1 MKEIK
6 ILIIL
11 LFSFSLHA
19 QTNLKGTVNDKEN
32 KAIPYVSVTLK
43 DTLNTII
50 AYAYSSEK
58 GTFSLATSLKGN
70 FNLSFSSMGYKTQI
84 LPVVLQDEAKEI
96 IKNIILSE
104 QSLELEEIIVQSERI
119 IKVKKDTVEINADR
133 FLSANDATVEDL
145 LKKIPGVSVDSEG
158 VIKIGNREIE
168 KLMIDGDDF
177 FERGYKILSKNMP
190 PDQLKKIQ
198 ILQKYSNNKLL
209 KGIEES
215 DKVALNLVLK
225 DDAKRQWF
233 GNFSL
238 SYDALSTNKYQLKT
252 YFMNFGKKNKY
263 IFLSN
268 FNSIGFDATGDIN
281 HLIKPFRFNEPA
293 SIGDNQQVNT
303 LLNLSSVVP
312 NFKSSRT
319 KFNNAELVSLNAI
332 FNPTKKLKIKT
343 LGFFNWDETDFYKNS
358 INVINTGDVNFTN
371 TENYQLK
378 NKKQIAFG
386 KLDFIYTISK
396 TKILEAT
403 TKYNNGDFNNTSDLV
418 FNGNSTI
425 ENLKEDNTLFD
436 QKVTYT
442 NKFKEQ
448 KALLITGRFIDE
460 KTPQNYKVNQFY
472 FQDLFSNTE
481 NANNVAQQNVNK
493 MQFIGFNAHLLDR
506 KKNKNLLELQLG
518 NEFRKDKLLT
528 NFSVLEDNVVLTT
541 PNDYQNNT
549 SYQVNDLYIK
559 SKYLFKVNNVSI
571 TGNLDAHQL
580 FNRLNNVGQTQE
592 QNPFFIN
599 PSLGLD
605 WEINQNNKIITS
617 YGYNTTNANV
627 LDVFN
632 NSVLTGFRSFY
643 KGTNG
648 FNQLAATNVSLN
660 YQLGNWNDR
669 FFADTFIYYNK
680 NHDFFSTNTILN
692 QNYTQSEKILIKDR
706 EFISLN
712 SKIDYYFKFIKSNF
726 KLDIGYTKSEFLNS
740 INNASLRKVTSNSYN
755 YGFELRSGF
764 RGVFNYHFGT
774 KWAASKI
781 KTTINNTFT
790 NNQSFL
796 DLSFVFN
803 DKFDVQLQS
812 ESYYFGNL
820 ASNKNYYFLDFN
832 ARYKLMKNKV
842 TLGLTGK
849 NLFNTEKFKTF
860 AISDI
865 GSSATEY
872 RLLPR
877 FVLLKI
883 EYRF

>member
-1 MKEIK
+1 M
-6 ILIIL
+6 
-11 LFSFSLHA
+11 
-19 QTNLKGTVNDKEN
+19 
-32 KAIPYVSVTLK
+32 
-43 DTLNTII
+43 
-50 AYAYSSEK
+50 
-58 GTFSLATSLKGN
+58 
-70 FNLSFSSMGYKTQI
+70 
-84 LPVVLQDEAKEI
+84 
-96 IKNIILSE
+96 
-104 QSLELEEIIVQSERI
+104 
-119 IKVKKDTVEINADR
+119 KKDTVEINADR

-605 WEINQNNKIITS
+605 WEINQNNKIMTS
-617 YGYNTTNANV
+617 YGYTTTNANV